1 MKSLRKIVIKK
12 DIEIKALK
20 AKVDILED
28 DLEKYRAL
36 GLESIETMLSQWAD
50 VWNIEFKV
58 PTQVSTYSS
67 SEINLKVREPE
78 RSSHI

>member
-1 MKSLRKIVIKK
+1 MFNGPNTKGDDEKNGLTPRSETQVSKMKSLRKIVIKK

-50 VWNIEFKV
+50 
-58 PTQVSTYSS
+58 
-67 SEINLKVREPE
+67 
-78 RSSHI
+78 

>member
-50 VWNIEFKV
+50 
-58 PTQVSTYSS
+58 
-67 SEINLKVREPE
+67 
-78 RSSHI
+78 